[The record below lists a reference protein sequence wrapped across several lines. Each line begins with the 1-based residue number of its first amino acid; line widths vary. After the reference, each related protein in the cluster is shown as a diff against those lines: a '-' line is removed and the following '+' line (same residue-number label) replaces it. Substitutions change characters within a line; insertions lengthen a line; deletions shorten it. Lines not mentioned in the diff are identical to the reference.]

1 MDQGTIH
8 GIYTLLFMFAFI
20 GMGIWVYLPR
30 RKHNY
35 DDVASL
41 PLSDTD
47 QARAAADQS
56 PKQD

>member
-20 GMGIWVYLPR
+20 VMGVWVFLPR
-30 RKHNY
+30 RKKTY

-47 QARAAADQS
+47 EAREAGQS
-56 PKQD
+56 RKQD

>member
-20 GMGIWVYLPR
+20 VMGVWVFLPR
-30 RKHNY
+30 RKKTY
-35 DDVASL
+35 DEVASL

-47 QARAAADQS
+47 EAREAGQS
-56 PKQD
+56 RKQD